1 MITFQFLN
9 LSICGLIEVAPVNDD
24 DDDFIFITL
33 ILNKAI
39 LYKFENELCL
49 FHHLH
54 MQLCLFHH
62 LHVLL
67 CIDP

>member
-9 LSICGLIEVAPVNDD
+9 LSIHGLIEVAPVDDD

-33 ILNKAI
+33 ILNKAT
-39 LYKFENELCL
+39 LYKLFENELCL

-54 MQLCLFHH
+54 VQLCLFHH
-62 LHVLL
+62 LRVL
-67 CIDP
+67 